1 MKTMLIDNR
10 EYSEPELKSY
20 IKGLLK
26 RIADA
31 ENLNDELKKEKA
43 ELYEANEELAESH
56 TELKEILNDEIVR
69 YSNSDMFTVVPLS
82 IAVELREENEQL
94 KKYLKIA
101 IELVGHYAADFC
113 FKYQTELCNCDCDE
127 DCIFKHM
134 EKIKD
139 LIGGDANGSDE

>member
-1 MKTMLIDNR
+1 MLIDGIF
-10 EYSEPELKSY
+10 YSDPELTSY
-20 IKGLLK
+20 IKKLK
-26 RIADA
+26 NTIAMNEESQKIADGVIEQLKQ
-31 ENLNDELKKEKA
+31 ENAKLH
-43 ELYEANEELAESH
+43 EANEELAESH

-82 IAVELREENEQL
+82 VAVELREENEQL

-101 IELVGHYAADFC
+101 IELAGHYAVDFC

-134 EKIKD
+134 TEIK
-139 LIGGDANGSDE
+139 N